1 MDDRNIRTTMYGDGV
16 LVATIDM
23 PGRSMNVFSAALMD
37 SVERLLDLVAANAEV
52 RAVLLTSGKAAFLAG
67 ADLDMVR
74 MFTQRAR
81 TDAPAALHALCGRL
95 GRIFR
100 RLETQGKPFVAA
112 INGLALGG
120 GLEVALAC
128 HERVASDQ
136 TVVGLPEIKLG
147 LLPGAGGTQRLPRL
161 VGQSLG
167 LQLMLKGESRTAAQA
182 LEIGI
187 VDAVVPAGELLNEA
201 RGRASRLLAGRGA
214 LAPRDGPQWRA
225 PEAGALDTK
234 DQVEDFVVSLGISAE
249 QRRLYPA
256 YDAILD
262 CVMGGWNLPMTEAG
276 HWEMDR
282 FVDLI
287 QNPVAGNMIRAL
299 FLDRQ
304 RAAKATAGAAQR
316 APRARVIGARAVEVA
331 AALRAA
337 RVAVADEDASGVGA
351 AIATSASDDAVTI
364 ATGSSNDGAT
374 ISTGAPAAVRDRS
387 TVAWLRG
394 SLQPPRAFGAAVGV
408 WVGDANSLGRAV
420 EVCAEPGADET
431 LGLDVARWLRA
442 TAMVTRGPSLLQRLE
457 AAAATAATYSV
468 NEKLLAVALEAARA
482 WIDGGVPDLGIADS
496 VAVAA
501 GVHPAYTGGPFNY
514 LKQRGATAI
523 TDEARQSSVRH
534 GAGFEVPDGWAGL
547 WTSFE
552 RAA

>member
-1 MDDRNIRTTMYGDGV
+1 MDDGNILTAMDGDGV

-37 SVERLLDLVAANAEV
+37 SLEGLLDRVAADAAV
-52 RAVLLTSGKAAFLAG
+52 RAVVLTSGKAAFLAG

-81 TDAPAALHALCGRL
+81 TDPAAALHALCGRL

-100 RLETQGKPFVAA
+100 RLESQGRPFVAA

-136 TVVGLPEIKLG
+136 AVVGLPEIKLG

-161 VGQSLG
+161 VGQCLG
-167 LQLMLKGESRTAAQA
+167 LRLMLKGESQTAAQA
-182 LEIGI
+182 LAAGI
-187 VDAVVPAGELLNEA
+187 IDAVVPVDELLNEA
-201 RGRASRLLAGRGA
+201 KGRALRLAGRKA
-214 LAPRDGPQWRA
+214 LAPWDGAQWRT
-225 PEAGALDTK
+225 PTAGELDTAAH
-234 DQVEDFVVSLGISAE
+234 VEDFVASLGIGVE
-249 QRRLYPA
+249 ERRLYPA
-256 YDAILD
+256 YDAILA
-262 CVMGGWNLPMTEAG
+262 CVIGGWKLPMTEAG
-276 HWEMDR
+276 NWEMDR

-337 RVAVADEDASGVGA
+337 RVAVAAGDEADGGVT
-351 AIATSASDDAVTI
+351 IATSAAEDE
-364 ATGSSNDGAT
+364 ATVAAT
-374 ISTGAPAAVRDRS
+374 APAAAIDRS
-387 TVAWLRG
+387 KLAWLRG
-394 SLQPPRAFGAAVGV
+394 SLQPPGAFGAAVGV

-420 EVCAEPGADET
+420 EVCIEPGADET

-457 AAAATAATYSV
+457 AAAGATATYSV
-468 NEKLLAVALEAARA
+468 DEQLLAVALEAARV
-482 WIDGGVPDLGIADS
+482 WIDGAVPDLGIADS
-496 VAVAA
+496 VAVTA

-514 LKQRGATAI
+514 LKQRGAAAI
-523 TDEARQSSVRH
+523 ADDARRFSLRH
-534 GAGFEVPDGWAGL
+534 GAGFEVPDGWGEL
-547 WTSFE
+547 WSSFE

>member
-1 MDDRNIRTTMYGDGV
+1 MDDRNIRTALDGDGV
-16 LVATIDM
+16 LVATIDV

-52 RAVLLTSGKAAFLAG
+52 RAVVLTSGKAAFLAG

-81 TDAPAALHALCGRL
+81 TDPAAALHALCGRL

-136 TVVGLPEIKLG
+136 VMVGLPEIKLG

-161 VGQSLG
+161 VGQALG
-167 LQLMLKGESRTAAQA
+167 LQLMLTGESRTAAQA
-182 LEIGI
+182 LEAGI
-187 VDAVVPAGELLNEA
+187 IDAVVPADDLLREA
-201 RGRASRLLAGRGA
+201 RGRALRLAGRRA
-214 LAPRDGPQWRA
+214 LAPWDGPQWRA
-225 PEAGALDTK
+225 PEDGALHTQA
-234 DQVEDFVVSLGISAE
+234 QVEDFVESLGIGTE

-256 YDAILD
+256 YDAILG
-262 CVMGGWNLPMTEAG
+262 CVMGGWKLPMTEAG

-331 AALRAA
+331 ATLRAA
-337 RVAVADEDASGVGA
+337 RVAVAERDESDAGVT
-351 AIATSASDDAVTI
+351 IATSAAD
-364 ATGSSNDGAT
+364 DGAT
-374 ISTGAPAAVRDRS
+374 TATGTPPATRERS

-394 SLQPPRAFGAAVGV
+394 SLQPPLTFGAAVGV
-408 WVGDANSLGRAV
+408 WVGDANPLGRAV
-420 EVCAEPGADET
+420 EVCLEPGADET

-442 TAMVTRGPSLLQRLE
+442 TALVTRGPSLLQRLE
-457 AAAATAATYSV
+457 AAAAAASSYSV
-468 NEKLLAVALEAARA
+468 DEKLLAVALEAARA

-496 VAVAA
+496 VAVTA

-523 TDEARQSSVRH
+523 TEDARRSSVRH
-534 GAGFEVPDGWAGL
+534 GAGFEVPAGWAGL
-547 WTSFE
+547 WISLE

>member
-1 MDDRNIRTTMYGDGV
+1 MDDRNIRTALDGDGV
-16 LVATIDM
+16 LVATIDL
-23 PGRSMNVFSAALMD
+23 PGRSMNVFSAAVMD
-37 SVERLLDLVAANAEV
+37 SVERLLDWVAANAEV
-52 RAVLLTSGKAAFLAG
+52 RAVVLTSGKAAFLAG

-81 TDAPAALHALCGRL
+81 TDASAALHALCGRL

-136 TVVGLPEIKLG
+136 ATVGLPEIKLG

-167 LQLMLKGESRTAAQA
+167 LKLMLTGESRTAAQA
-182 LEIGI
+182 LEAGI
-187 VDAVVPAGELLNEA
+187 IDAVVPADDLLNEA
-201 RGRASRLLAGRGA
+201 RNRASKLAGRGA
-214 LAPRDGPQWRA
+214 LAPWDGPQWRA

-234 DQVEDFVVSLGISAE
+234 AQADDFVASLGIGAE
-249 QRRLYPA
+249 ERRLYPA

-262 CVMGGWNLPMTEAG
+262 CVMGGWKLPMTEAG

-316 APRARVIGARAVEVA
+316 APRARVIGAKAVEVA
-331 AALRAA
+331 ATLRAA
-337 RVAVADEDASGVGA
+337 RVAVAERDE
-351 AIATSASDDAVTI
+351 SDDGVTI
-364 ATGSSNDGAT
+364 ATSVADDGAT
-374 ISTGAPAAVRDRS
+374 IVTGAPVATRDRS

-394 SLQPPRAFGAAVGV
+394 SLQPPLTFGAAVGV

-420 EVCAEPGADET
+420 EVCIEPGADET

-457 AAAATAATYSV
+457 AAAAAASSCSV
-468 NEKLLAVALEAARA
+468 DEKLLAVALEAARA

-496 VAVAA
+496 VAVTA

-523 TDEARQSSVRH
+523 TEDARRSSARH

-547 WTSFE
+547 WISFE

>member
-1 MDDRNIRTTMYGDGV
+1 MDDRNIRTSLDGDGV

-37 SVERLLDLVAANAEV
+37 SVERLLDMVAATAEV
-52 RAVLLTSGKAAFLAG
+52 RAVILTSGKAAFLAG

-74 MFTQRAR
+74 MFTQRAQ
-81 TDAPAALHALCGRL
+81 TDTPAALHALCGRL

-136 TVVGLPEIKLG
+136 AVVGLPEIKLG

-167 LQLMLKGESRTAAQA
+167 LRLMLKGELRTAAQA
-182 LEIGI
+182 LEVGI
-187 VDAVVPAGELLNEA
+187 IDAVVPADELLNEA
-201 RGRASRLLAGRGA
+201 RGRASRLAGRGA
-214 LAPRDGPQWRA
+214 LAPWDGVQWRA

-234 DQVEDFVVSLGISAE
+234 AQVEDFVASLGIDAE
-249 QRRLYPA
+249 ERRLYPA
-256 YDAILD
+256 YDAVLD
-262 CVMGGWNLPMTEAG
+262 CAMGGWNLPMTEAG

-337 RVAVADEDASGVGA
+337 RVAVAEEVESDDGV

-364 ATGSSNDGAT
+364 ATSAADDGAT
-374 ISTGAPAAVRDRS
+374 VATGAPAATRDRS

-394 SLQPPRAFGAAVGV
+394 SLQPPLAFGAAVGV
-408 WVGDANSLGRAV
+408 WVGDANSLGRVV
-420 EVCAEPGADET
+420 EVCIEPGADET

-442 TAMVTRGPSLLQRLE
+442 TAMVTRGPSLLQRFE
-457 AAAATAATYSV
+457 ATAAAAASYSV
-468 NEKLLAVALEAARA
+468 VEKLLAVALEAARA
-482 WIDGGVPDLGIADS
+482 WIDGGVLDLGIADS
-496 VAVAA
+496 VAVMA
-501 GVHPAYTGGPFNY
+501 GFHPAYTGGPFNY

-523 TDEARQSSVRH
+523 TDDARQSSARH
-534 GAGFEVPDGWAGL
+534 GARFEVPAGWTEL

>member
-1 MDDRNIRTTMYGDGV
+1 MDDRNIRTALDGDGV
-16 LVATIDM
+16 LLATIDV

-37 SVERLLDLVAANAEV
+37 SVERLLDLVAANADV
-52 RAVLLTSGKAAFLAG
+52 RAVILTSGKAAFLAG

-100 RLETQGKPFVAA
+100 RLEMQGKPFVAA
-112 INGLALGG
+112 VNGLALGG

-128 HERVASDQ
+128 HERVASDGAQ
-136 TVVGLPEIKLG
+136 VGLPEIKLG

-182 LEIGI
+182 LKIGI
-187 VDAVVPAGELLNEA
+187 IDVVVPAHELLNEA
-201 RGRASRLLAGRGA
+201 RSRALRLAGRRA
-214 LAPRDGPQWRA
+214 LAPWDGAQWRA

-234 DQVEDFVVSLGISAE
+234 AQVQDLVASLGIDAE
-249 QRRLYPA
+249 ERRLYPA
-256 YDAILD
+256 HDAILD

-282 FVDLI
+282 FVELI

-304 RAAKATAGAAQR
+304 RAAKATAGPAQR
-316 APRARVIGARAVEVA
+316 APRARVIGASAVEVA

-337 RVAVADEDASGVGA
+337 RIAVVEGVESDTGVTIVTSAPDPGA
-351 AIATSASDDAVTI
+351 TIATSA
-364 ATGSSNDGAT
+364 
-374 ISTGAPAAVRDRS
+374 PAGTRDRS
-387 TVAWLRG
+387 TLAWLRG
-394 SLQPPRAFGAAVGV
+394 SLQPPGAFGAEVGV
-408 WVGDANSLGRAV
+408 WVGDANPLGRAV
-420 EVCAEPGADET
+420 EVCVEPGADET
-431 LGLDVARWLRA
+431 LGLDMARWLRA
-442 TAMVTRGPSLLQRLE
+442 TAMVTRGSSLLQRLE
-457 AAAATAATYSV
+457 AAAAAAAACSV
-468 NEKLLAVALEAARA
+468 DEKLLALALEAARA
-482 WIDGGVPDLGIADS
+482 WIDGGVLDLGIADS
-496 VAVAA
+496 VVVTA
-501 GVHPAYTGGPFNY
+501 GFHPAYTGGPFNY

-523 TDEARQSSVRH
+523 ADDARQSSARH
-534 GAGFEVPDGWAGL
+534 GAGFEVPDGWAEL